1 MNMRFG
7 PSRATTALASMILAT
22 LLGASASAA
31 PLSWTVLTLQ
41 NNWEAYAST
50 TRVPTVAIDA
60 EGIVHLRGAMRGA
73 GRILQQAFVLPLDF
87 RPNKVV
93 VVPVF
98 SEGKAGYL
106 QIRPDGKVLVFADS
120 VGGAQE
126 FTSLEGVTFSKN

>member
-1 MNMRFG
+1 VNKRFR
-7 PSRATTALASMILAT
+7 PPRAAISFAGLAFAT
-22 LLGASASAA
+22 LLGASALAA
-31 PLSWTVLTLQ
+31 PLSWTVLTLEGA
-41 NNWEAYAST
+41 WKPYASA
-50 TRVPTVAIDA
+50 TRQPTVAIDA

-73 GRILQQAFVLPLDF
+73 GRILQEAFVLPLDF

-98 SEGKAGYL
+98 SEGKGGYL
-106 QIRPDGKVLVFADS
+106 QIRPDGKVLVFADD